1 MNKKPTTI
9 FVTGAT
15 GFIGANLVKKLLQQG
30 YEVHALVRKRSTHPF
45 LHNLKIEQKE
55 GDLFDIPPSLLE
67 KYCEPCNAIIHLA
80 AMISFNEKDSR
91 SLYEINVHGTK
102 KILSAAEKQK
112 KRIVYVSSGSTIGK
126 PSSEKKIID
135 EREHF
140 IFPQNG
146 YAHTKFL
153 GEQLILRATQRGADA
168 IIVNPSTVYGAGDT
182 WGNAGLVVQLLKK
195 YPIFIAPPGG
205 CSVIAVQDVTTGI
218 IAALE
223 KGKSGER
230 YILTA
235 ENISYKRLFELIYDV
250 LGKRRTIRTLPQ
262 FFGILATTLLKK
274 IPTSSPIITPAVMEN
289 LFLHRYLDNSKAK
302 KELCWIPATPLDQ
315 AIREMVTFYEETSKK
330 N

>member
-1 MNKKPTTI
+1 MTKKV

-15 GFIGANLVKKLLQQG
+15 GFIGANLVKTLLQQG
-30 YEVHALVRKRSTHPF
+30 YDVHALVRKGSTHPF
-45 LHNLKIEQKE
+45 LHSLNIEKKE

-67 KYCEPCNAIIHLA
+67 KYCEPCDAIIHLA

-102 KILSAAEKQK
+102 KILSVAEKQK
-112 KRIVYVSSGSTIGK
+112 KRIVFVSSGSTIGK
-126 PSSEKKIID
+126 PSSEKKIMNEK
-135 EREHF
+135 ERF

-146 YAHTKFL
+146 YAHTKYL
-153 GEQLILRATQRGADA
+153 GEQVTIRAAQRGVDA
-168 IIVNPSTVYGAGDT
+168 VIVNPSTVYGAGDT

-195 YPIFIAPPGG
+195 YPVFIAPPGG
-205 CSVIAVQDVTTGI
+205 CSVIAVQDVVTGI

-235 ENISYKRLFELIYDV
+235 ENISYKKLFETIYDV
-250 LGKRRTIRTLPQ
+250 FGKKRKIRAVPQ

-302 KELCWIPATPLDQ
+302 KELSWMPVTPLDQ
-315 AIREMVTFYEETSKK
+315 AIREMVTFYEEAQKK
-330 N
+330 S